1 MASSLAFSRTAVL
14 AAVALGVA
22 VPSIA
27 WGRGLVN
34 VFAAVGL
41 VLVFACLWDDRRRGA
56 LPPLF
61 GRRLLV
67 ALAVV
72 AAAWVPSVAL
82 SIAPGQSAETWL
94 RVVLILVGGVA
105 VHQFMAADP
114 ARLTLALKAL
124 LAAAAAAA
132 VYAAL
137 RYGLPPAAQP
147 GLSTVRLGLV
157 FKAASNLFALL
168 VPVALW
174 AGWTLGGRWRWA
186 AALAVAGAIMMLVG
200 SDSRSALAGLLAGA
214 LAGALAVVLRRRW
227 WWVLAPVTLLMA
239 GAFWYLFQR
248 MAGIDL
254 DHLEVFAPAWLIDVH
269 RQHIWAFVLGG
280 FADHPMVGIG
290 MGAARE
296 MAGAGEMIPGVGG
309 ILVPSHPHNWMVEVL
324 GETGLIGAL
333 PLVAVVIGLVVGWL
347 RAWLRDGD
355 AAALTLFVMLTMF
368 FASGLFNFSLWRAY
382 WLIGLIV
389 PYAMVT
395 AARRRGG
402 FPQGDRTDL

>member
-1 MASSLAFSRTAVL
+1 MAAVL
-14 AAVALGVA
+14 LGVA
-22 VPSIA
+22 VPSIT

-34 VFAAVGL
+34 VFAAIGL

-56 LPPLF
+56 LAPLF

-72 AAAWVPSVAL
+72 AAAWLPSVAL
-82 SIAPGQSAETWL
+82 SIAPGMSVDTWL
-94 RVVLILVGGVA
+94 RVVLIMVGGVA
-105 VHQFMAADP
+105 VHQFLAADP
-114 ARLTLALKAL
+114 ARLTFTLKAL
-124 LAAAAAAA
+124 LATAGMAA

-147 GLSTVRLGLV
+147 GLSTARPDLI

-186 AALAVAGAIMMLVG
+186 AGLAVAGSIMMLVG
-200 SDSRSALAGLLAGA
+200 SDSRASLAGLLAGA

-227 WWVLAPVTLLMA
+227 WWVLAPVALLMA

-248 MAGIDL
+248 MAGVDL

-280 FADHPMVGIG
+280 FIDHPLVGIG

-309 ILVPSHPHNWMVEVL
+309 IFVPSHPHNWMVEAL
-324 GETGLIGAL
+324 GETGLIGTL

-355 AAALTLFVMLTMF
+355 AAALTLFIVLTMF
-368 FASGLFNFSLWRAY
+368 FAAGLFNFSLWRAY

-389 PYAMVT
+389 PYAMIT
-395 AARRRGG
+395 AARRL
-402 FPQGDRTDL
+402 GDPGQAGRMDR